1 MRKAATG
8 IALVVALGIGVVGS
22 ALAGLDFGLDTQNL
36 LASKSQVLF
45 GVGKPIDASSQDSID
60 ATTADADPTALATL
74 ANGLNADVVTSGVAA
89 PNIDMMALWPNATD
103 PEWLIACNEQG
114 SAQVG
119 RPADQHRDRCRRDHR
134 RVRAHIV

>member
-1 MRKAATG
+1 MKKAATG

-60 ATTADADPTALATL
+60 ASTADADPAALATL
-74 ANGLNADVVTSGVAA
+74 ANGLSADVVTSGVAA
-89 PNIDMMALWPNATD
+89 PNIDMMAL
-103 PEWLIACNEQG
+103 
-114 SAQVG
+114 
-119 RPADQHRDRCRRDHR
+119 
-134 RVRAHIV
+134 